1 MPNKA
6 LDLSL
11 DDFQQEGLYLIFPDS
26 TRVELTRDNIQ
37 LITKQYWDNPQA
49 IPAHTKEAID
59 FQRCSF
65 CPLKDQFDLCDA
77 LRPVLPLLNVMDKYA
92 SFEKVIA
99 VYRRTD
105 SSLYHIADTPIQ
117 EALRFI
123 SILSLMQ
130 YCQIGREFWQFYFDI
145 IPLMSGEE
153 IARRIYLNIYWL
165 CKGDQLEVEKTIS
178 SFEGRIRIT
187 STNQVK
193 RMNLICKK
201 DAFMNAFANSQAI
214 IILLSMYTDKSIN
227 KAFEEFKTK
236 AAIT

>member
-1 MPNKA
+1 MLDKT

-11 DDFQQEGLYLIFPDS
+11 DNFKQEGLYLIFPDS
-26 TRVELTRDNIQ
+26 TRVELTGSNIQ
-37 LITKQYWDNPQA
+37 SITKQYWDNPQA
-49 IPAHTKEAID
+49 IPERTKEAID

-65 CPLKDQFDLCDA
+65 CPLKNQFDLCDA
-77 LRPVLPLLNVMDKYA
+77 LRPVLPLLNEVDKYA
-92 SFEKVIA
+92 SFEKVTA
-99 VYRRTD
+99 VYRGTD
-105 SSLYHIADTPIQ
+105 VSLYHIADTPIQ

-130 YCQIGREFWQFYFDI
+130 YCQIGRKFWQFYFDI

-153 IARRIYLNIYWL
+153 IARRMYLNIYWL
-165 CKGDQLEVEKTIS
+165 CKGDQQEVDKTIA

-214 IILLSMYTDKSIN
+214 IMLLSMCTDKSLN
-227 KAFEEFKTK
+227 EAFEGFKTK
-236 AAIT
+236 TPV